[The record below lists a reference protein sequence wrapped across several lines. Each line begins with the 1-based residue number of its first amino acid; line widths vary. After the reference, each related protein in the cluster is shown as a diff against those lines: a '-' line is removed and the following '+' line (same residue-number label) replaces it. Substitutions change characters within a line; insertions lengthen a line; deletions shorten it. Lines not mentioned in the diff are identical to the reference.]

1 MTKFPRKNV
10 PDVRIKLGAACMPS
24 ELASDRATICVN
36 TERAR
41 IFFYRFLSLD
51 MFSGP
56 ENGDNRKMVG
66 KVGPSKIYLK
76 EANVYMMKI
85 EVILCFSSKIQVL

>member
-10 PDVRIKLGAACMPS
+10 PHVGIKLGTACMPS
-24 ELASDRATICVN
+24 ELASDPATICVN
-36 TERAR
+36 TEQTRK
-41 IFFYRFLSLD
+41 FFYIFLSLD

-76 EANVYMMKI
+76 EAKV
-85 EVILCFSSKIQVL
+85 